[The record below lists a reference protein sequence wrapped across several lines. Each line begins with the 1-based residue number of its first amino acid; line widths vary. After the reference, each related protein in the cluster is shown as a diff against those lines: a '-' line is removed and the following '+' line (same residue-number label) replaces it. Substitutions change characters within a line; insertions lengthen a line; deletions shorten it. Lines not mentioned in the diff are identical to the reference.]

1 MGPGPPGRCLVLQA
15 QPFQDDQG
23 ARPTSN
29 TSVWQVDHGL
39 AGWHLATSYGGA
51 RSSHP
56 SLGLATC
63 SADAAS
69 LTMDGMGQASGPIW
83 SRTPPALPVLRDH
96 GPDRPTGHGKADH
109 FPGQDV
115 IVISDRWPS
124 AMLSSILPGHVDP

>member
-1 MGPGPPGRCLVLQA
+1 AWPPCHLVDGVVAGVALVRPPKQPQSPPGRCLVLQA

-39 AGWHLATSYGGA
+39 AGWHLATSYGDA

-63 SADAAS
+63 SADAARQ
-69 LTMDGMGQASGPIW
+69 GGAG
-83 SRTPPALPVLRDH
+83 RR
-96 GPDRPTGHGKADH
+96 
-109 FPGQDV
+109 
-115 IVISDRWPS
+115 
-124 AMLSSILPGHVDP
+124 SSP